1 MPLPLTTSIVWVLA
15 VGQHLQAFLMAWW
28 GRCLAGA
35 PKPCSGTS
43 LGIGHLVT
51 AINTQEPSSEGQRLL
66 FLSSCL
72 ERGGPSSLMGSP
84 GSSLGLPQFTWRLLR
99 PGAVCCERQPGSRGS
114 SQPCKRL
121 GSSASWSTPWSL
133 LASPPVAFRF
143 GKPENSPQIQKCFC
157 L

>member
-1 MPLPLTTSIVWVLA
+1 MPLQLTTSIVWVLA

-51 AINTQEPSSEGQRLL
+51 AINTQEPSSGGQRLL

-72 ERGGPSSLMGSP
+72 ERGGP
-84 GSSLGLPQFTWRLLR
+84 TWRLLR

-114 SQPCKRL
+114 FQPCRRL
-121 GSSASWSTPWSL
+121 GSSALWSTPWSL

>member
-1 MPLPLTTSIVWVLA
+1 MPLQLTTSIVWVLA

-51 AINTQEPSSEGQRLL
+51 AINTQEPSSGGQRLL

-99 PGAVCCERQPGSRGS
+99 PGAVCCERQPGGRGLS
-114 SQPCKRL
+114 GLHWAWCIGRGPH
-121 GSSASWSTPWSL
+121 
-133 LASPPVAFRF
+133 
-143 GKPENSPQIQKCFC
+143 QKCHGFQHIDLVFC
-157 L
+157 SITELIYQL